1 MRKTWIKEE
10 WDGLVFR
17 SEDTM
22 ETLSGEIMEWNGI
35 TMVTKLG
42 LWTSEEISLP
52 AYPRAVPNA
61 KFLVTLTLFSQ
72 FPPSVLKSYKNKE
85 MFWRYLF
92 HNLQLLWTRN
102 KLTVAQGIHTGQ
114 HRTENRCLFLTLPSG
129 LGVNF
134 QSNFRDSATVYIPFE
149 ILDLYSQETITV
161 RLFTSLTSWTRVTLS
176 S

>member
-52 AYPRAVPNA
+52 AYPRGIPNA

-72 FPPSVLKSYKNKE
+72 FPPFSPQE
-85 MFWRYLF
+85 
-92 HNLQLLWTRN
+92 LQ
-102 KLTVAQGIHTGQ
+102 K
-114 HRTENRCLFLTLPSG
+114 
-129 LGVNF
+129 
-134 QSNFRDSATVYIPFE
+134 
-149 ILDLYSQETITV
+149 
-161 RLFTSLTSWTRVTLS
+161 
-176 S
+176 